1 MQESSALAMEW
12 HKRLKP
18 KKVKTKTKDPSPIV
32 EEERLFAINL
42 FVATFPQL
50 AASFPDQVLTES
62 EASSFCV
69 QLNTECSHNALM
81 QRLTT
86 IVRILHYGREQLN
99 WDVYIPSIPT
109 SIKREPNRFQIGDFN
124 CNQANEIA
132 KLLVKNISEPDP
144 PEFIQRCGRILL
156 SAIVFGGLPQPFR
169 FYELL
174 PELPNMLH
182 LDPGVLVI
190 PATKD
195 GRDWIWFA
203 DPVTQCLMVRWFYN
217 SKEDHDQL
225 KDIAHYG
232 ARTIKTY
239 LTYSG
244 YDSPVKIEELRK
256 QCINRNSLRI
266 EPFLLDFSLGKITS
280 YPLPKSTWYRLYA
293 GKALKDK
300 PELEEVG
307 ISPVNPQE
315 HYNSDPNFVDKR
327 QQLKLWKSWFRNQ
340 KEITKDHSTFID
352 YLEQIITEHENKL
365 TPATYYLL
373 KWGVDLATN
382 IPIDL
387 LREYPGRERPRLR
400 PNSALKYMLSIA
412 NYLITEA
419 EGEDLV
425 EIESDELH
433 DLYAQVIALAPKRRD
448 NHASAKM
455 ARAEK
460 KRMEQ
465 IAEGLRRFHGFLQV
479 RFGAVDVD
487 FSDLLPEGGWHTK
500 HKVDANLIS
509 YIEYAN
515 VLKALGFE
523 QENPTDLQ
531 EMQIVLM
538 ILGFELGLRR
548 GECLRLRIC
557 DIKVDN
563 NISQSLMLVR
573 NSRFGITKSLSSVRK
588 IPIGVLLDPASLVR
602 IFSWHNK
609 RIFEAGSADNEDL
622 LLSGSQNNINPSPQE
637 LFAPIKQA
645 IVQVTGDRTLRF
657 HHLRHSFAN
666 WTLVRMLSTT
676 MSLPDSPFLRHPV
689 FSTQRCNEVVNGLL
703 QNSDTGRKFLYELAR
718 LMGHSSPETTLL
730 SYVHIL
736 DWLLSQACT
745 QAQNEI
751 GFSAQN
757 VSFLTG
763 VSIDQVYYKN
773 KKETGINDGHYSP
786 TPFLS
791 KIPTIPDENMPEL
804 VKPKMSLVSQEASR
818 AEYAFMALM
827 RVMPRCLKSMY
838 QEVSVEEVSRS
849 SNVDIDTLL
858 RWRYN
863 WDWIL
868 SLKTEKNQKPRH
880 INSATTKRDTLY
892 LPLIPR
898 EKREIELCLRI
909 CRTFAKKPV
918 EERNKFKRF
927 FCYFLNNFTISSKGM
942 AFSDESLLE
951 LYITRLRDLG
961 VKKKEICVLKKFQ
974 GESGSQIDE
983 ERKRIKELCPNA
995 GRIDFLPPTSKE
1007 EALRPIT
1014 LRVIDTDNKRNNPEK
1029 GVYHSNSGFR
1039 KAIYILSVLQLD
1051 THDRQGQ

>member
-1 MQESSALAMEW
+1 MQGNSALAMEW
-12 HKRLKP
+12 HIRLKP
-18 KKVKTKTKDPSPIV
+18 KKAKATELPANV
-32 EEERLFAINL
+32 EAERSIAINL

-50 AASFPDQVLTES
+50 ARSVPDQVLTES
-62 EASSFCV
+62 EVSSFCV
-69 QLNTECSHNALM
+69 QLNTDCSHNALM

-86 IVRILHYGREQLN
+86 IVRILHYGREYLN

-109 SIKREPNRFQIGDFN
+109 KIKRGVNRFQLGGFN
-124 CNQANEIA
+124 CNQANGIA
-132 KLLVKNISEPDP
+132 RALIKNLLEPDP
-144 PEFIQRCGRILL
+144 PLTQQRCGRILL
-156 SAIVFGGLPQPFR
+156 SALVFGGLTQQSK
-169 FYELL
+169 YVHLL
-174 PELPNMLH
+174 RELPKMFH
-182 LDPGVLVI
+182 FHPGVLAI
-190 PATKD
+190 CATKD
-195 GRDWIWFA
+195 GRNWTWFA
-203 DPVTQCLMVRWFYN
+203 DPITQCLMVRWFHN
-217 SKEDHDQL
+217 NKNDHDQVEE
-225 KDIAHYG
+225 IHTG
-232 ARTIKTY
+232 ARPIRAY
-239 LTYSG
+239 LEYLG
-244 YDSPVKIEELRK
+244 YDSSVKIDELRK
-256 QCINRNSLRI
+256 QCVQRNSLRL
-266 EPFLLDFSLGKITS
+266 EPFLVDFSHGKNIS
-280 YPLPKSTWYRLYA
+280 YPLPKSTWQRLYTSN
-293 GKALKDK
+293 ALKDK
-300 PELEEVG
+300 PELEEAR
-307 ISPVNPQE
+307 IIPINPQE
-315 HYNSDPNFVDKR
+315 HFTSNPSLGDKR

-340 KEITKDHSTFID
+340 KEIVRDHPTFID
-352 YLEQIITEHENKL
+352 CLEHIITKYKDQL

-382 IPIDL
+382 IPKDL
-387 LREYPGRERPRLR
+387 LREYPGREQPRLR
-400 PNSALKYMLSIA
+400 TTSALKYMISIA
-412 NYLITEA
+412 NFLITEA
-419 EGEDLV
+419 EDEDLA
-425 EIESDELH
+425 EFESDELH
-433 DLYAQVIALAPKRRD
+433 DLYAQVIALVPKKGD
-448 NHASAKM
+448 ACASDEMAKT
-455 ARAEK
+455 EK
-460 KRMEQ
+460 KRVIQ
-465 IAEGLRRFHGFLQV
+465 VAEGLRRFHGFLRV
-479 RFGAVDVD
+479 RYGAVDVD
-487 FSDLLPEGGWHTK
+487 FSDLLPEGGWQTK

-515 VLKALGFE
+515 ALTVLGAE

-531 EMQIVLM
+531 EMQMVLL

-563 NISQSLMLVR
+563 DISQSLMLVR
-573 NSRFGITKSLSSVRK
+573 SSRFGTTKSLSSVRK
-588 IPIGVLLDPASLVR
+588 LPLGVLLEPASMDR

-609 RIFEAGSADNEDL
+609 RIFETGSADSEAL
-622 LLSGSQNNINPSPQE
+622 FLSGGQNNINPSLQD

-676 MSLPDSPFLRHPV
+676 MSLPDSPFLKHPV

-703 QNSDTGRKFLYELAR
+703 QNSDAGRKFLYELAR
-718 LMGHSSPETTLL
+718 LMGHLSPETTLL

-763 VSIDQVYYKN
+763 VSIDQVYYQN
-773 KKETGINDGHYSP
+773 KKETGINDGHFSP

-791 KIPTIPDENMPEL
+791 KIPTIPNENMPEL
-804 VKPKMSLVSQEASR
+804 VKPKMSLVSQLESR
-818 AEYAFMALM
+818 AEYDFMSLM

-838 QEVSVEEVSRS
+838 EGVSVEKVSRS

-858 RWRYN
+858 RWRQN

-868 SLKTEKNQKPRH
+868 SLKTGKNKKPRH

-909 CRTFAKKPV
+909 CTTFAKKSV
-918 EERNKFKRF
+918 EERNKFMRF

-942 AFSDESLLE
+942 TFSDESLLGP
-951 LYITRLRDLG
+951 YITRLRDLG
-961 VKKKEICVLKKFQ
+961 VYKKEICVLKKFE
-974 GESGSQIDE
+974 GENNSKANE
-983 ERKRIKELCPNA
+983 EKKRIRELCPNA
-995 GRIDFLPPTSKE
+995 GIIDFLAPDSKE

-1014 LRVIDTDNKRNNPEK
+1014 LRVIDTGNKRNNPEK
-1029 GVYHSNSGFR
+1029 GVYYSNSGFR

-1051 THDRQGQ
+1051 PHDRQ